1 MITVFGATG
10 DLGSRIV
17 KLLREQ
23 NEQVRAVS
31 RDRARLE
38 RAIALGAE
46 PAIADLRRPET
57 LGPVLAG
64 SRTVVTT
71 ANAILGK
78 GDNDLQ
84 RVDVLGNAALVRAAR
99 EQGVRRFVFV
109 SARGAAPDHPADFF
123 RAKAA
128 TEALLLESGMSVAL
142 LQPSAFME
150 VWAAML
156 GDPVCAGRPVQVF
169 GRGRNPVGF
178 VASDDVARA
187 AVALARAAPTAG
199 VERVVLGGP
208 EAITHLAVVE
218 IFSALSGRP
227 ARIRH
232 VPRVMLRTFSVLL
245 RPVAPVPARLMAAAL
260 WMDTTD
266 QQVDP
271 APAEARFGRLT
282 PLEDF
287 ARARLQASG
296 LPQATLVS

>member
-17 KLLREQ
+17 RLLREQ
-23 NEQVRAVS
+23 KEPVRAVS
-31 RDRARLE
+31 RDRTRLE

-57 LGPVLAG
+57 IGPALAG
-64 SRTVVTT
+64 SSAVVTT
-71 ANAILGK
+71 ANAIVGK
-78 GDNDLQ
+78 GENDLQ
-84 RVDVLGNAALVRAAR
+84 RVDFLGNAALVRAAR
-99 EQGVRRFVFV
+99 DQGVRRFVFV
-109 SARGAAPDHPADFF
+109 SARGAASDHPADFF

-128 TEALLLESGMSVAL
+128 TEALLSETGMSVAL

-150 VWAAML
+150 IWAAML
-156 GDPVCAGRPVQVF
+156 GDPVLAGRPVQVF
-169 GRGRNPVGF
+169 GRGSNPVSF
-178 VASDDVARA
+178 VATDDVARA
-187 AVALARAAPTAG
+187 AAVLARVPATPG

-208 EAITHLAVVE
+208 GAFTHLAVVE
-218 IFSALSGRP
+218 LFSRLSGRA

-266 QQVDP
+266 QRIDP
-271 APAEARFGRLT
+271 GPAEARFGRLT
-282 PLEDF
+282 TLENF
-287 ARARLQASG
+287 AHDRLASG
-296 LPQATLVS
+296 GHPQATLVS